1 MRQGA
6 RAARYHSCYLHL
18 FIRRRHATGTV
29 VAGYWRAAK
38 GGCLAGKFN
47 DTSFILPNC
56 ITSGF
61 PHSQKASA
69 RPPARTMGLI
79 LEAALNAAFGG
90 DPRTENQCPD
100 FQMLKELER
109 QISTAAE
116 EGIQQAAGGTGTDN
130 SSGSGSGVSS
140 ASSQASGGNSVP
152 TVVKEGALIR
162 IDNAGKR
169 VNRFYQ
175 LVDKGP
181 SSKGDAQLV
190 LLAFKKDP
198 NLPKLQPP
206 PVGAADSASAR

>member
-1 MRQGA
+1 M
-6 RAARYHSCYLHL
+6 
-18 FIRRRHATGTV
+18 
-29 VAGYWRAAK
+29 
-38 GGCLAGKFN
+38 
-47 DTSFILPNC
+47 
-56 ITSGF
+56 
-61 PHSQKASA
+61 
-69 RPPARTMGLI
+69 
-79 LEAALNAAFGG
+79 EAALNAAFGG

-198 NLPKLQPP
+198 NLQKLQPP